1 MSSEKVRAYYNSIA
15 QDYDQSRFENS
26 YGAFIDN
33 AERKLLKSWLKGKNE
48 IHDLGCGTGRFLD
61 LANQGSDFSEEMLKI
76 AKKKHPLKKLY
87 HTSGSSI
94 PVQDG
99 CLDSVFCLH
108 VLMHLSIA
116 DIEKIINEA
125 YRILKPGGTFIFD
138 FPSEKRR
145 KLVKYKTNGWH
156 AATAFDKQ
164 SILKLISN
172 KFILEE
178 SRGILVVPIHRLP
191 TFIRF
196 IFQPVDW
203 TLSRIGLKWY
213 SSYLILKCSK
223 K

>member
-33 AERKLLKSWLKGKNE
+33 AERKLLKSWLKEKNE
-48 IHDLGCGTGRFLD
+48 ILDLGCGTGRFLD

-76 AKKKHPLKKLY
+76 AEKKYPSKKLY

-94 PVQDG
+94 PVQND
-99 CLDSVFCLH
+99 CLDAVFCMH
-108 VLMHLSIA
+108 VIMHLSTA

-125 YRILKPGGTFIFD
+125 HRILKPAGTFIFD

-145 KLVKYKTNGWH
+145 KLVKYKANGWH
-156 AATAFDKQ
+156 AATSFDKQ
-164 SILKLISN
+164 SVLKLLGE
-172 KFILEE
+172 KFILEK

-191 TFIRF
+191 KFVRF

-213 SSYLILKCSK
+213 SSYLILKCRK